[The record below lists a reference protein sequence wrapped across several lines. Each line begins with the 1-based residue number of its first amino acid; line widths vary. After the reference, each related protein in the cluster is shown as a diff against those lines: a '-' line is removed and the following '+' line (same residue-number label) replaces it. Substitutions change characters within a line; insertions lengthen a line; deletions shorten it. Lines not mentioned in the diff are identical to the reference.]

1 MESAVAE
8 KPSASPSPLSDSLT
22 DMIDLAFADPGDVTP
37 EQPAEKPAQETP
49 QPDRTPAKGKAAEVE
64 GKKTETPKEKP
75 KEDPAK
81 AEQKPEQGKP
91 DRVTV
96 LEKKLNEQTGVN
108 SRLGREL
115 KAANDQ
121 IKVLQSKI
129 DGTFVEPEQPTK
141 EQADQVAEFRGKE
154 VASRRMASEKYGEE
168 FVNSQIY
175 DDNSPYQQLHA
186 KEPWWHARVAHSD
199 HPVEEALRILRE
211 RKVYEELG
219 ADPDQWER
227 ILTEKIR
234 PQVLAEL
241 QQQQAD
247 TSTMVGKAVPSVG
260 DARGAAEGREA
271 VKVEEEFSLASMGG
285 HFLD

>member
-1 MESAVAE
+1 MESAVIE
-8 KPSASPSPLSDSLT
+8 KPSSSPSPLSDSLT
-22 DMIDLAFADPGDVTP
+22 DMIDLAFADSGDVTP
-37 EQPAEKPAQETP
+37 EKPAEKPAQEMP
-49 QPDRTPAKGKAAEVE
+49 KPESTPAKGKAAEAE
-64 GKKTETPKEKP
+64 GKKPETPKEKP
-75 KEDPAK
+75 KEDPVK

-115 KAANDQ
+115 KAANEQ

-129 DGTFVEPEQPTK
+129 DGTFVEPEQPTQ
-141 EQADQVAEFRGKE
+141 EQTDRIAEFRGKE
-154 VASRRMASEKYGEE
+154 VASRRMATEKYGEE

-219 ADPDQWER
+219 HDPDQWER
-227 ILTEKIR
+227 IITEKLR
-234 PQVLAEL
+234 PQLLAEL

-247 TSTMVGKAVPSVG
+247 TSALVGKSVPGVG
-260 DARGAAEGREA
+260 EARGAAEGREA
-271 VKVEEEFSLASMGG
+271 VKVDEDFSLTGLGG